1 MLTTNDSPFGAPLII
16 SLVTF
21 LVIVFPAPTAQIRID
36 LDRNTEGVQDTLTLP
51 AGLNNVPISGQVIV
65 RDATSVNSN
74 VIQVF
79 VEGAC
84 DPAIPVIDTTDGSNS
99 LSPCDVTGG
108 AFAPYS
114 YIHPTDFIWVN
125 PFPVPWF
132 SDEFPPPDVCLL
144 TFDLMADF
152 AGLASDQILFRY
164 ETSRN
169 NPALGI
175 QIAGLNYSFGEG
187 GENPPIEAIGAS
199 IILSGSNITPCPT
212 FSPTQTPTEF
222 GQLTSTRT
230 LTPSRTTTLSP
241 TVTLSPTITFTPTIT
256 RTPTSSFT
264 VTETVTPSTTPT
276 LTLSPTPSV
285 TPTPTPSLAPCDDS
299 GFYLLTGFGEHVPV
313 GSPPVI
319 GGNVA
324 GSEPGKFFDMEPA
337 HDLDGSIDLAIL
349 DGMGTV
355 TFVGNPGST
364 PSQDFLF
371 PVSDE
376 FPKGR
381 AVDVEVSHTGQGAWV
396 LTDFGGIY
404 RMGDTKNPADPSLV
418 PGSDTLPLG
427 YDVLYGPMRSRAYPN
442 PGGASL
448 RAVGI
453 AVLDLDPMDSR
464 ADGYIILDSQGAH
477 YSFLGD
483 GTPVQPGT
491 FTSFSPHDPLK
502 LLAVGPAGYG
512 WPFFQGMDIARD
524 IELLPVKK
532 DGIAVFDGWGGIHPV
547 PALDPTSVVYYLH
560 NFDRNHPGSL
570 LTTVGMPYI
579 TKAFDNPDT
588 TPNEADPGAYGADVA
603 SIFVDLEFCTTGDGI
618 YTLDRFG
625 GVFAFGSA
633 RSIPESTSAPF
644 PGGPYYFPYMW
655 AVDIEPF
662 ETVPGR

>member
-1 MLTTNDSPFGAPLII
+1 MQATHGVYFSKLFFLTGMIALGILI
-16 SLVTF
+16 
-21 LVIVFPAPTAQIRID
+21 FPVSAAQIRID

-51 AGLNNVPISGQVIV
+51 AGLVNVPISGQVIV

-84 DPAIPVIDTTDGSNS
+84 DPAIPVIDTTDGSSS
-99 LSPCDVTGG
+99 LSPCDVTGSVI
-108 AFAPYS
+108 APS
-114 YIHPTDFIWVN
+114 GYIHSTDFIWVN

-132 SDEFPPPDVCLL
+132 SVEFPPPDVCLF
-144 TFDLMADF
+144 TFDLTADF
-152 AGLASDQILFRY
+152 AGLVSDQILFRY
-164 ETSRN
+164 ESSRN

-212 FSPTQTPTEF
+212 RPPTPTPTTE
-222 GQLTSTRT
+222 GQPTSTRT
-230 LTPSRTTTLSP
+230 RIPTKTPTLSP
-241 TVTLSPTITFTPTIT
+241 TVTLSPTLTFTQ
-256 RTPTSSFT
+256 T
-264 VTETVTPSTTPT
+264 VPQT
-276 LTLSPTPSV
+276 PTPSI
-285 TPTPTPSLAPCDDS
+285 TPTPTPSLAPCNDS
-299 GFYLLTGFGEHVPV
+299 GLYLLTGFGEHIPV

-337 HDLDGSIDLAIL
+337 RDLDGSIDLAIL

-371 PVSDE
+371 PVSEE

-404 RMGDTKNPADPSLV
+404 RMGDTKDPADPGLV
-418 PGSDTLPLG
+418 PGTDTLPLG

-448 RAVGI
+448 RAVGFV
-453 AVLDLDPMDSR
+453 VLDLDPMDSR
-464 ADGYIILDSQGAH
+464 AEGFIILDSQGAH
-477 YSFLGD
+477 YSFLGN
-483 GTPVQPGT
+483 GTPVLPVT
-491 FTSFSPHDPLK
+491 VPVFSPHDPLK
-502 LLAVGPAGYG
+502 LLAVGTAGYG

-524 IELLPVKK
+524 IELFPVKQ

-579 TKAFDNPDT
+579 TQAFDNPDT
-588 TPNEADPGAYGADVA
+588 TPNEADPEAYGADVA

-625 GVFAFGSA
+625 GVYAFGSA

-655 AVDIEPF
+655 AVDLEPF
-662 ETVPGR
+662 EAEIRK